1 MSNIAEYFITRF
13 VTAVCVLFGVSI
25 SSGNAQ
31 KLRIAAA
38 SDLQWAMPELI
49 AEFRKQSSNTSNNAQ
64 IEAVY
69 GSSGNFV
76 AQIRAGAPFDIFFSA
91 NIEYAEQLTNA
102 GLTTTKPRE
111 YAQGIVVLWCS
122 ARSSFIQ
129 SPKDLTNPRVQRISL
144 ANPRHAPYGKRAEE
158 FLHRFFADTLVL
170 KRVWGNVVFAD
181 NVAQAAQFVQ
191 MGAAN
196 CGFISLS
203 LALAPPVQS
212 SGGRIIRLD
221 STLAPPLRQAAV
233 VMKAR
238 KEAALAHSFLD
249 FVCSPKAATIFTRYG
264 FLKP

>member
-1 MSNIAEYFITRF
+1 MRVF
-13 VTAVCVLFGVSI
+13 VMLCLMMLVLANGTVTSAF
-25 SSGNAQ
+25 AQ

-38 SDLQWAMPELI
+38 SDLQWVMPELI
-49 AEFRKQSSNTSNNAQ
+49 AEFRKQSPNASSNAQ

-76 AQIRAGAPFDIFFSA
+76 AQIRAGAPFDVFFSA
-91 NIEYAEQLTNA
+91 NIEYAEQLANT
-102 GLTTTKPRE
+102 GLTSTMPRE
-111 YAQGIVVLWCS
+111 YARGIVVLWCAS
-122 ARSSFIQ
+122 GSSFIK
-129 SPKDLTNPRVQRISL
+129 SPKDLADTRVQRIAL

-158 FLHRFFADTLVL
+158 FLQRFFADTLVL
-170 KRVWGNVVFAD
+170 KRVSGKVIFAD

-191 MGAAN
+191 TGAAN

-203 LALAPPVQS
+203 LALAPPFQS

-233 VMKAR
+233 VVKAS
-238 KEAALAHSFLD
+238 KDAVSAHSFLD
-249 FVCSPKAATIFTRYG
+249 FVCSPKAATIFARYG